1 MTVLVERI
9 TNERFVKFI
18 EREIWQKIGAES
30 DALFQ
35 NGAYGRA
42 ATPLGM
48 NSTLRDFARYG
59 LAFTPSGRNSENPII
74 SDQYLDKI
82 NRNFNPKLK
91 TKSWFSEE
99 KKYNSYQWDEIY
111 EDGDFYKH
119 GHAGQGLYISPSRD
133 LVIAFFGT
141 MGKDGIEHQL
151 PVISRQIA
159 NSFFN

>member
-1 MTVLVERI
+1 LTVLVERI

-59 LAFTPSGRNSENPII
+59 LAFTPSGEI
-74 SDQYLDKI
+74 
-82 NRNFNPKLK
+82 LK
-91 TKSWFSEE
+91 TLLFRINILIRS
-99 KKYNSYQWDEIY
+99 I
-111 EDGDFYKH
+111 G
-119 GHAGQGLYISPSRD
+119 ISI
-133 LVIAFFGT
+133 L
-141 MGKDGIEHQL
+141 
-151 PVISRQIA
+151 
-159 NSFFN
+159 N